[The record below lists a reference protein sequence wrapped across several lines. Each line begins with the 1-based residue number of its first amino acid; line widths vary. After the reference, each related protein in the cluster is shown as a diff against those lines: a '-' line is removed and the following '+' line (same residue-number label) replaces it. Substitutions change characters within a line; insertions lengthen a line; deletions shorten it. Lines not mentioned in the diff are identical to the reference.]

1 VLHAGPAA
9 YSSLVVLRDLSIGLL
24 FERGQQSAYEGI
36 AFAHFTLD
44 WLTGGEDR
52 LKAHL
57 RSGAEREWAEFPGQA
72 EGAALSLT
80 RDIPYATA
88 HERQVL
94 DVYAPAGARNL
105 PVVFWIH
112 GGGWQT
118 GDKSMVA
125 LKPQAFM
132 DAGFVFVSINH
143 RLLPTVEMSAITQDV
158 ASALGWVHRNIA
170 KHGGHPGRLLVM
182 GHSSGGQLAAL
193 LCTDDR
199 YARAEGVALAAI
211 KGCVPVD
218 ADTFDIPAIIEMAE
232 TRARVH
238 HLPMPTFGHRQK
250 FGDDPAKH
258 RDFSTVTHVAR
269 NKGIPPFLV
278 LHIGGNPDTGAQAR
292 RLAGVLESAG
302 ISVKVVSAREAT
314 HASLNDNIGKPD
326 DPVTAEVF
334 AFVARALE
342 R

>member
-1 VLHAGPAA
+1 M
-9 YSSLVVLRDLSIGLL
+9 
-24 FERGQQSAYEGI
+24 
-36 AFAHFTLD
+36 
-44 WLTGGEDR
+44 
-52 LKAHL
+52 
-57 RSGAEREWAEFPGQA
+57 
-72 EGAALSLT
+72 T

-94 DVYAPAGARNL
+94 DVHAPDGAKNL

-125 LKPQAFM
+125 LKPKAFT

-143 RLLPTVEMSAITQDV
+143 RLLPAADMGAITRDV
-158 ASALGWVHRNIA
+158 ASALGWVHKNIA
-170 KHGGHPGRLLVM
+170 THGGDPARLLVM

-193 LCTDDR
+193 MCTDDR
-199 YARAEGVALAAI
+199 YAKAEGVSLTMI

-238 HLPMPTFGHRQK
+238 HLPMPTYGHRQK
-250 FGDDPAKH
+250 FGNDPAKH
-258 RDFSTVTHVAR
+258 RDFSAVTHVAR
-269 NKGIPPFLV
+269 NKGIPPFLI
-278 LHIGGNPDTGAQAR
+278 LHIAANPDTGAQAR
-292 RLAGVLESAG
+292 RLAGVLEAAG
-302 ISVKVVSAREAT
+302 ISAKVVAGRETT
-314 HASLNDNIGKPD
+314 HASINDNIGTAG
-326 DPVTAEVF
+326 DPVTKELF
-334 AFVARALE
+334 AFVAEALK

>member
-1 VLHAGPAA
+1 MQHVTCLL
-9 YSSLVVLRDLSIGLL
+9 LV
-24 FERGQQSAYEGI
+24 
-36 AFAHFTLD
+36 
-44 WLTGGEDR
+44 
-52 LKAHL
+52 
-57 RSGAEREWAEFPGQA
+57 
-72 EGAALSLT
+72 ALGCVSVARAQT
-80 RDIPYATA
+80 VTHDIPYATA

-94 DVYAPAGARNL
+94 DVYAPAGAKSV

-118 GDKSMVA
+118 GNKSMVA
-125 LKPQAFM
+125 LKPKAFM

-143 RLLPTVEMSAITQDV
+143 RLLPTVDMGTLTRDV
-158 ASALGWVHRNIA
+158 ASALGWVHKNIA
-170 KHGGHPGRLLVM
+170 NYGGDPTRLLVM

-193 LCTDDR
+193 MCTDDR
-199 YARAEGVALAAI
+199 YAKAEGFSLTII

-238 HLPMPTFGHRQK
+238 HLPMPTYGHRQK

-258 RDFSTVTHVAR
+258 RDFSAVTHVAR
-269 NKGIPPFLV
+269 NKGIPPFLI

-292 RLAGVLESAG
+292 RLAAVLEQAG
-302 ISVKVVSAREAT
+302 ISAKVVAGQEAT
-314 HASLNDNIGKPD
+314 HASINDNIGAPN
-326 DPVTAEVF
+326 DPVTKALF
-334 AFVARALE
+334 AFVAEALK

>member
-1 VLHAGPAA
+1 MK
-9 YSSLVVLRDLSIGLL
+9 
-24 FERGQQSAYEGI
+24 
-36 AFAHFTLD
+36 HFTCL
-44 WLTGGEDR
+44 LLVALAYVSE
-52 LKAHL
+52 AHAQGVA
-57 RSGAEREWAEFPGQA
+57 RNG
-72 EGAALSLT
+72 
-80 RDIPYATA
+80 PYATA

-94 DVYAPAGARNL
+94 DVHAPAGAKNL

-125 LKPQAFM
+125 LKPKAFM
-132 DAGFVFVSINH
+132 DAGFVFASINH
-143 RLLPTVEMSAITQDV
+143 RLLPAADMGAITRDV
-158 ASALGWVHRNIA
+158 ASALGWVHKNIA
-170 KHGGHPGRLLVM
+170 AHGGDPARLLVM

-193 LCTDDR
+193 MCTDDR
-199 YARAEGVALAAI
+199 YAKAEGFSLTMI

-238 HLPMPTFGHRQK
+238 HLTMPTYGHRQK

-258 RDFSTVTHVAR
+258 RDFSAVTHVAR
-269 NKGIPPFLV
+269 NKGIPPFLI

-292 RLAGVLESAG
+292 RLAAVLQTAG
-302 ISVKVVSAREAT
+302 ISAKVVNGREAT
-314 HASLNDNIGKPD
+314 HTTINDNIGAPD
-326 DPVTAEVF
+326 DSVTKELF
-334 AFVARALE
+334 AFVAEALK

>member
-1 VLHAGPAA
+1 MNRLLLVAVASLSAA
-9 YSSLVVLRDLSIGLL
+9 NA
-24 FERGQQSAYEGI
+24 QQV
-36 AFAHFTLD
+36 
-44 WLTGGEDR
+44 
-52 LKAHL
+52 
-57 RSGAEREWAEFPGQA
+57 
-72 EGAALSLT
+72 T

-88 HERQVL
+88 HNRQVL
-94 DVYAPAGARNL
+94 DVHAPAGAKNL

-125 LKPQAFM
+125 LKPKAFM

-143 RLLPTVEMSAITQDV
+143 RLLPAVDMGAITRDV
-158 ASALGWVHRNIA
+158 ASALGWVHKNIA
-170 KHGGHPGRLLVM
+170 THGGDPTRLLVM

-199 YARAEGVALAAI
+199 YAKAEGISLTSI

-238 HLPMPTFGHRQK
+238 HLPLPAYGHRQK

-258 RDFSTVTHVAR
+258 RDFSAVTHVAKG
-269 NKGIPPFLV
+269 KGIPPFLL
-278 LHIGGNPDTGAQAR
+278 LHIAGNPDTGAQAR
-292 RLAGVLESAG
+292 RLAAVLEAAG
-302 ISVKVVSAREAT
+302 ISAKVIAAREAT
-314 HASLNDNIGKPD
+314 HASINDNIGAAD
-326 DPVTAEVF
+326 DPVTTELF
-334 AFVARALE
+334 AFVAQALE